1 MRINIVGSGFAGLS
15 SALFLSRNKV
25 NKITLHEKFDRVQ
38 TVGAGILIQPSA
50 IEILKKLDLYEPLV
64 ANGEKI
70 DYLQGMNHRGREV
83 FLTSYSDY
91 ASDCFGVG
99 IHRSS
104 LFKAL
109 YTKCIMQSNIEF
121 QHNQEIISLADL
133 QSRSDLLIV
142 ASGSHSSLREQ
153 VPIRQSC
160 RVYPYGCLWTTI
172 EDEHIAPHYL
182 RQYLRH
188 SQEMFGIL
196 PSGINER
203 GKRIVSVFWSLPVR
217 ARQTYTKDEILQAM
231 KCHLKNDED
240 AAFVEKLRQADYAF
254 AAYADVYMERYHH
267 ENVVFIGDAA
277 HGMSPQLGQGANMAF
292 VDSHFLSRA
301 LSECPGDVKTA
312 LAAYTGFRR
321 KHLRFYSQASQFL
334 TPLYQS
340 DRQLYGRF
348 RDLLFTI
355 AKQLTFSKKIS
366 SQILCG
372 KRISW
377 IRNKEIEY

>member
-15 SALFLSRNKV
+15 SALFLSRHKL

-64 ANGEKI
+64 AHGEKI
-70 DYLQGMNHRGREV
+70 NYLQGMNHRGREV

-91 ASDCFGVG
+91 APDCFGVG

-109 YTKCIMQSNIEF
+109 YAKCSMESNIEF
-121 QHNQEIISLADL
+121 RHNQEITSLADL

-231 KCHLKNDED
+231 KCSLEERRGCG
-240 AAFVEKLRQADYAF
+240 VRRETSTSGLRICC
-254 AAYADVYMERYHH
+254 VR
-267 ENVVFIGDAA
+267 GRL
-277 HGMSPQLGQGANMAF
+277 HGTVPSRECGLHRRCRTWNESSVGPRGEHGVRGQSF
-292 VDSHFLSRA
+292 PESS
-301 LSECPGDVKTA
+301 SE
-312 LAAYTGFRR
+312 
-321 KHLRFYSQASQFL
+321 
-334 TPLYQS
+334 
-340 DRQLYGRF
+340 
-348 RDLLFTI
+348 
-355 AKQLTFSKKIS
+355 
-366 SQILCG
+366 
-372 KRISW
+372 
-377 IRNKEIEY
+377 